1 MYPRNLLT
9 SFIPQLIRSRLE
21 ELDRQTQAIDAHV
34 TRLAGVTPVKE
45 DEVCSFLYSTLMYVY
60 TVHSCTTHDSSI
72 PLPTPLPLLPP
83 TSPYHLTPHCIYTLY
98 MYVCVSPLLS
108 FSSCQSL
115 CAKFCMC
122 MLVDTPSR
130 CFVALISFSH
140 KTDFIYN
147 MWFSV

>member
-60 TVHSCTTHDSSI
+60 TVHSCTYIQYTHVLLMIAVS
-72 PLPTPLPLLPP
+72 PCPLLFLCSHPLLHIILLHIVCTLCTCMCVYPP
-83 TSPYHLTPHCIYTLY
+83 SSHSHPARVYVPNS
-98 MYVCVSPLLS
+98 VCV
-108 FSSCQSL
+108 C
-115 CAKFCMC
+115 
-122 MLVDTPSR
+122 
-130 CFVALISFSH
+130 
-140 KTDFIYN
+140 
-147 MWFSV
+147 

>member
-45 DEVCSFLYSTLMYVY
+45 DEVCSFLYIMYVY

-72 PLPTPLPLLPP
+72 PLPTLLPLLPL
-83 TSPYHLTPHCIYTLY
+83 TSSYHLTPHCIYTLY
-98 MYVCVSPLLS
+98 IYVCVSPLLL

-115 CAKFCMC
+115 CAEFCMYIQHVVQC
-122 MLVDTPSR
+122 VSLPVLTHCDE
-130 CFVALISFSH
+130 
-140 KTDFIYN
+140 
-147 MWFSV
+147 